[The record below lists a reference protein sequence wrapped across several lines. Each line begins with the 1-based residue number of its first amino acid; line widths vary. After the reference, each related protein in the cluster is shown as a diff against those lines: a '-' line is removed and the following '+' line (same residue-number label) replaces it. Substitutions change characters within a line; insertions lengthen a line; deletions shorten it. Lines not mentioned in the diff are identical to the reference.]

1 MYERD
6 NQMKMR
12 RAAQLSSNVLTH
24 DDDTVRN
31 ERLNAYD
38 NSKDA
43 KISGT
48 ASNANWSA

>member
-1 MYERD
+1 MYEKD

-12 RAAQLSSNVLTH
+12 RANQLSSNVLTM
-24 DDDTVRN
+24 DDDNVRN
-31 ERLNAYD
+31 ERLNGFD
-38 NSKDA
+38 NSRDA